1 MLYTTLG
8 LLCKKQARIISLSS
22 DDNSS
27 GKLEAVDQMKFGLSL
42 IWLALESNSLELPC
56 QCKLG
61 KVQDFSDYSGV
72 HQEAGWPPAR
82 ARLWAIGHTCVL
94 SLLDI
99 LHLTL
104 FVPNLSHGGRS
115 LLQSW
120 GAAQTGSLGNILR
133 FSGMFSWLG
142 KLFDPISVPGSKS
155 EKETFSCN
163 TGQSYSQR
171 SLCYNCVCSIA
182 PLWWNSSAKT
192 PVCLSLREVGWQ
204 QRGWATA
211 YSSCPASFCPTAFL
225 SLAAVGG
232 RMQATYCRPLLPGS
246 SDMTR

>member
-94 SLLDI
+94 S
-99 LHLTL
+99 
-104 FVPNLSHGGRS
+104 VR
-115 LLQSW
+115 
-120 GAAQTGSLGNILR
+120 
-133 FSGMFSWLG
+133 
-142 KLFDPISVPGSKS
+142 
-155 EKETFSCN
+155 
-163 TGQSYSQR
+163 Y
-171 SLCYNCVCSIA
+171 
-182 PLWWNSSAKT
+182 
-192 PVCLSLREVGWQ
+192 
-204 QRGWATA
+204 
-211 YSSCPASFCPTAFL
+211 PASHPLCTQSLPWRKK
-225 SLAAVGG
+225 LAAELRSCTDREFGEYLEIFRHVFLTWE
-232 RMQATYCRPLLPGS
+232 AV
-246 SDMTR
+246 